1 MVPRLL
7 SEVVNVDPS
16 TIAIGDRVTL
26 TWEDHE
32 GVSLPLFTPQ
42 TRGTEHAGFPDAGR
56 AAAGPFG
63 ATIAHGML
71 TLSLVPIMAGQ
82 VYRVEGARMGIN
94 YGFGKVRFPAPVPVG
109 SKLRGSVT
117 LLSVT
122 DVDGGVQVSGQV
134 TIEREGT
141 AKPVCVAESLSRF
154 YL

>member
-1 MVPRLL
+1 MRIFQSPTELRLAAGEDL
-7 SEVVNVDPS
+7 GSSDWHLIDQERINQFAQATGDFQWIHVD
-16 TIAIGDRVTL
+16 A
-26 TWEDHE
+26 E
-32 GVSLPLFTPQ
+32 
-42 TRGTEHAGFPDAGR
+42 R

-63 ATIAHGML
+63 TTIAHGML

-82 VYRVEGARMGIN
+82 VYRVEGARMGVN

-109 SKLRGSVT
+109 SKLRGLVT

-122 DVDGGVQVSGQV
+122 DVDGGVQVSGRV

>member
-1 MVPRLL
+1 MRVFQGPAELRLAEGEDL
-7 SEVVNVDPS
+7 GSSDWHLIDQERINQFAQATGDFQWIHVD
-16 TIAIGDRVTL
+16 A
-26 TWEDHE
+26 E
-32 GVSLPLFTPQ
+32 
-42 TRGTEHAGFPDAGR
+42 R

-63 ATIAHGML
+63 STIAHGML

-82 VYRVEGARMGIN
+82 VYRVEGARMGVN

-122 DVDGGVQVSGQV
+122 DVDGGVQVSGRV